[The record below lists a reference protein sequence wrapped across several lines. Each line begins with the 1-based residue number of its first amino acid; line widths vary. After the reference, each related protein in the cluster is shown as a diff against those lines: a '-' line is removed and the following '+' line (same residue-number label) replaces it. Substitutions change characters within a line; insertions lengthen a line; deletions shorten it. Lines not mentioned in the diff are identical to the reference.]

1 MSVRFKTLASVAL
14 AALSICLFAAQ
25 PVSAQ
30 QYPQR
35 DIHILNGYAAGS
47 GADVIVR
54 YYADKLQKLA
64 GKAIIV
70 ENKPGASGNIAM
82 EAAARSKPDGYT
94 IYMTAGSSMA
104 NSVSLFKNL
113 TVKPDKDF
121 TMVTSLL
128 RLSFVLVVGPKS
140 PVKSVAE
147 LTALMKTKPGNGL
160 YGATAPS
167 GIVSAELYKSVTGL
181 QSQFVSYKDASSA
194 LIDLVDGSIDWMF
207 MDPIAALEHIRSG
220 KIRGLAVGA
229 AEKVQAIPEL
239 PSMKEAGVDGVD
251 VVAWWAVAMP
261 AGTPK
266 PIVDQLAKWFNEIT
280 ATAESK
286 EFINRVVGGDPYTGN
301 PDVTQKLLESDIVR
315 WRDYIKTAK
324 IEPQG

>member
-1 MSVRFKTLASVAL
+1 MPVRFGALVGVVFTSLSLFPLALPAS
-14 AALSICLFAAQ
+14 AQ
-25 PVSAQ
+25 P
-30 QYPQR
+30 YPAR
-35 DIHILNGYAAGS
+35 DLHIINGYAAGS

-64 GKAIIV
+64 GKTIIV
-70 ENKPGASGNIAM
+70 ENKPGASSNIAM
-82 EAAARSKPDGYT
+82 EAAARSKPDGYS

-113 TVKPDKDF
+113 KVQPDKDF

-147 LTALMKTKPGNGL
+147 LTALMKTKPDNGL

-181 QSQFVSYKDASSA
+181 KTTFVSYKDASSA
-194 LIDLVDGSIDWMF
+194 LVDLADGSIDWMF
-207 MDPIAALEHIRSG
+207 MDPIAALEHMRSG
-220 KIRGLAVGA
+220 RIRGLAVGA
-229 AEKVQAIPEL
+229 ADKVMAIPEL
-239 PSMKEAGVDGVD
+239 PSMKEAGIDGVD
-251 VVAWWAVAMP
+251 VVAWWAVAVP
-261 AGTPK
+261 AGTPR
-266 PIVDQLAKWFNEIT
+266 PIVDQLAKWFNEIS
-280 ATAESK
+280 ATEETKS
-286 EFINRVVGGDPYTGN
+286 FINRVVGGDPFPGN
-301 PDVTQKLLESDIVR
+301 PDMAQKLLETDIVR
-315 WRDYIKTAK
+315 WRDYIRTAK

>member
-1 MSVRFKTLASVAL
+1 MLFSLKSFVRPAL
-14 AALSICLFAAQ
+14 AALALGVVASPA
-25 PVSAQ
+25 VAQ
-30 QYPQR
+30 QYPAR
-35 DIHILNGYAAGS
+35 DLHIINGYAAGS

-54 YYADKLQKLA
+54 YWADKLQKIS
-64 GKAIIV
+64 GKAVIV

-82 EAAARSKPDGYT
+82 EAAARSKPDGYS

-113 TVKPDKDF
+113 QVVPTKDF
-121 TMVTSLL
+121 AMVTTLL

-147 LTALMKTKPGNGL
+147 LTALMKTKPDNGL

-181 QSQFVSYKDASSA
+181 KTTFVSYKDASSA
-194 LIDLVDGSIDWMF
+194 LVDLVDGGIDWMF
-207 MDPIAALEHIRSG
+207 MDPIAALEHMRAG
-220 KIRGLAVGA
+220 RIRGLAVGA
-229 AEKVQAIPEL
+229 AEKVLAIPEL
-239 PSMKEAGVDGVD
+239 PSMKEAGIEGVD
-251 VVAWWAVAMP
+251 VVAWWAVAVP
-261 AGTPK
+261 AGTPR
-266 PIVDQLAKWFNEIT
+266 PIVDQLATWFNQIT
-280 ATAESK
+280 ATDESK
-286 EFINRVVGGDPYTGN
+286 GFINRVVGGDPFVGN
-301 PDVTQKLLESDIVR
+301 PDMAQKLLESDTVR

>member
-1 MSVRFKTLASVAL
+1 MPVRFGVLVGVVFT
-14 AALSICLFAAQ
+14 ALSLFLLALPA
-25 PVSAQ
+25 SAQ
-30 QYPQR
+30 QYPAR
-35 DIHILNGYAAGS
+35 DLHIINGYAAGS

-64 GKAIIV
+64 GKTIIV

-82 EAAARSKPDGYT
+82 EAAARSKPDGYS

-113 TVKPDKDF
+113 KVQPDKDF

-147 LTALMKTKPGNGL
+147 LTALMKTKPDNGL

-181 QSQFVSYKDASSA
+181 KTTFVSYKDASSA
-194 LIDLVDGSIDWMF
+194 LVDLADGSIDWMF
-207 MDPIAALEHIRSG
+207 MDPIAALEHMRSG
-220 KIRGLAVGA
+220 RIRGLAVGA
-229 AEKVQAIPEL
+229 ADKVMAIPEL
-239 PSMKEAGVDGVD
+239 PSMKEAGIDGVD
-251 VVAWWAVAMP
+251 VVAWWAVAVP
-261 AGTPK
+261 AGTPR
-266 PIVDQLAKWFNEIT
+266 PIVHQPRRRRGSVPRQSRHG
-280 ATAESK
+280 AET
-286 EFINRVVGGDPYTGN
+286 TGN
-301 PDVTQKLLESDIVR
+301 GHRALARLHPDRKDRAPRLKDGLSINSP
-315 WRDYIKTAK
+315 A
-324 IEPQG
+324 

>member
-1 MSVRFKTLASVAL
+1 MLFSLKTFMRSTL
-14 AALSICLFAAQ
+14 AALALGVLAVPAA
-25 PVSAQ
+25 AQ
-30 QYPQR
+30 QYPTR
-35 DIHILNGYAAGS
+35 DLHIVNGYAAGS

-54 YYADKLQKLA
+54 YWADKLQKIS
-64 GKAIIV
+64 GKSIIV

-82 EAAARSKPDGYT
+82 EAAARAKPDGYT

-113 TVKPDKDF
+113 KVQPTKDF
-121 TMVTSLL
+121 TMVTTLL

-140 PVKSVAE
+140 PANSVAD
-147 LTALMKTKPGNGL
+147 LTALMKKKPDNGL

-181 QSQFVSYKDASSA
+181 TSTFVSYKDARSA
-194 LIDLVDGSIDWMF
+194 MTDLVDGSIDWMF
-207 MDPIAALEHIRSG
+207 MDPIAALEHMRSG

-229 AEKVQAIPEL
+229 AERVKAIPEL
-239 PSMKEAGVDGVD
+239 PSMLEAGVPGVD
-251 VVAWWAVAMP
+251 VVAWWAVAVP
-261 AGTPK
+261 AGTPR
-266 PIVDQLAKWFNEIT
+266 PIVDQLATWFNQIT
-280 ATAESK
+280 STEESK
-286 EFINRVVGGDPYTGN
+286 EFINRVVGGDPFVGN
-301 PDVTQKLLESDIVR
+301 PDMAQKLLESDTVR

>member
-1 MSVRFKTLASVAL
+1 MSVRFKAL
-14 AALSICLFAAQ
+14 AGVIFGALSFGLLTPPAAAQ
-25 PVSAQ
+25 P
-30 QYPQR
+30 YPAR
-35 DIHILNGYAAGS
+35 DIHIINGYAAGS

-54 YYADKLQKLA
+54 YWADKLQKIS

-82 EAAARSKPDGYT
+82 EAAARSKPDGYS

-113 TVKPDKDF
+113 KVQPDKDF
-121 TMVTSLL
+121 TMVTTLL

-147 LTALMKTKPGNGL
+147 LTALMKTKPDNGL

-181 QSQFVSYKDASSA
+181 KTTFVSYKDASSA
-194 LIDLVDGSIDWMF
+194 LVDLVDGGIDWMF
-207 MDPIAALEHIRSG
+207 MDPIAALEHMRAG
-220 KIRGLAVGA
+220 RIRGLAVGA
-229 AEKVQAIPEL
+229 ADKVLAIPEL
-239 PSMKEAGVDGVD
+239 PSMKEAGIEGVD
-251 VVAWWAVAMP
+251 VVAWWAVAVP
-261 AGTPK
+261 AGTPR
-266 PIVDQLAKWFNEIT
+266 PIVDQLAGWFNQIT
-280 ATAESK
+280 ATEESK
-286 EFINRVVGGDPYTGN
+286 SFINRVVGGDPFIGN
-301 PDVTQKLLESDIVR
+301 PDMAQKLLETDIVR
-315 WRDYIKTAK
+315 WRDYIRTAK

>member
-1 MSVRFKTLASVAL
+1 MQFNVKMVASAVL
-14 AALSICLFAAQ
+14 AALSFCLFALPAA
-25 PVSAQ
+25 AQ
-30 QYPQR
+30 QYPTR
-35 DIHILNGYAAGS
+35 DIHIINGYAAGS

-54 YYADKLQKLA
+54 YWADKLQKIS

-82 EAAARSKPDGYT
+82 EAAARSKPDGYS

-113 TVKPDKDF
+113 KVQPDKDF
-121 TMVTSLL
+121 TMVTTLL

-147 LTALMKTKPGNGL
+147 LTALMKTKPDNGL

-181 QSQFVSYKDASSA
+181 KTTFVSYKDASSA
-194 LIDLVDGSIDWMF
+194 LVDLVDGGIDWMF
-207 MDPIAALEHIRSG
+207 MDPIAALEHMRAG
-220 KIRGLAVGA
+220 RIRGLAVGA
-229 AEKVQAIPEL
+229 ADKVMAIPEL
-239 PSMKEAGVDGVD
+239 PSMKEAGIDGVD
-251 VVAWWAVAMP
+251 VVAWWAVAVP
-261 AGTPK
+261 AGTPR
-266 PIVDQLAKWFNEIT
+266 PIVDQLAGWFNQIT
-280 ATAESK
+280 ATEESK
-286 EFINRVVGGDPYTGN
+286 SFINRVVGGDPFIGN
-301 PDVTQKLLESDIVR
+301 PDMAQKLLETDIVR
-315 WRDYIKTAK
+315 WRDYIRTAK

>member
-1 MSVRFKTLASVAL
+1 MPVRFGVLVGVVFT
-14 AALSICLFAAQ
+14 ALSLFLLALPA
-25 PVSAQ
+25 SAQ
-30 QYPQR
+30 QYPAR
-35 DIHILNGYAAGS
+35 DLHIINGYAAGS

-64 GKAIIV
+64 GKTIIV

-82 EAAARSKPDGYT
+82 EAAARSKPDGYS

-113 TVKPDKDF
+113 KVQPDKDF

-147 LTALMKTKPGNGL
+147 LTALMKTKPDNGL

-181 QSQFVSYKDASSA
+181 KTTFVSYKDASSA
-194 LIDLVDGSIDWMF
+194 LVDLADGSIDWMF
-207 MDPIAALEHIRSG
+207 MDPIAALEHMRSG
-220 KIRGLAVGA
+220 RIRGLAVGA
-229 AEKVQAIPEL
+229 ADKVMAIPEL
-239 PSMKEAGVDGVD
+239 PSMKEAGIDGVD
-251 VVAWWAVAMP
+251 VVAWWAVAVP
-261 AGTPK
+261 AGTPR
-266 PIVDQLAKWFNEIT
+266 PIVDQLAKWFNEIS
-280 ATAESK
+280 ATEETKS
-286 EFINRVVGGDPYTGN
+286 FINRVVGGDPFPGN
-301 PDVTQKLLESDIVR
+301 PDMAQKLLETDIVR
-315 WRDYIKTAK
+315 WRDYIRTAK